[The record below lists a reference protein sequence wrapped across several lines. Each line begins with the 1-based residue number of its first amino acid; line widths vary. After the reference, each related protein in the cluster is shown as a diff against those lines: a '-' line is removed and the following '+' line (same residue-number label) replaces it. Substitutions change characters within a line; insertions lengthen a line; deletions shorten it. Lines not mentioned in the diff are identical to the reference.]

1 MRGDVDAL
9 SRMRATVRSAD
20 KTSKQLRKKLARS
33 AQRRITRKRRGANLD
48 EISVQFVQFIGL
60 VPVVVASHSDAN
72 LLSELHIA
80 LNSQLLPAREDGE
93 KPRYA
98 FRCQE
103 ATDGSCLILAPRRG
117 ATIENLRFFCGS
129 STGPSIPTGPV
140 LITPLFLAN
149 VPLPFPLFEN
159 EGCEGQ
165 PIFGIGISEHI
176 VRGVKVLCLHGME
189 ATESAASTPVCGG
202 LCKDV
207 VRFLGLFSR

>member
-1 MRGDVDAL
+1 MRGDVGVV
-9 SRMRATVRSAD
+9 SRIRAAVRSAD
-20 KTSKQLRKKLARS
+20 KTSKHLRKKLA
-33 AQRRITRKRRGANLD
+33 TRKRRGANLD
-48 EISVQFVQFIGL
+48 EISVQLIGMM
-60 VPVVVASHSDAN
+60 PMVVAVHSDAN

-103 ATDGSCLILAPRRG
+103 ATDGSCLLLAPRRG
-117 ATIENLRFFCGS
+117 ATLENLRFFCGS

-140 LITPLFLAN
+140 RITPLFLAN

-165 PIFGIGISEHI
+165 PKSGIGVSEHV
-176 VRGVKVLCLHGME
+176 VRGVKVVCLH
-189 ATESAASTPVCGG
+189 ATSVTESPTSTVVNGG

-207 VRFLGLFSR
+207 VRFLGLRPR

>member
-1 MRGDVDAL
+1 
-9 SRMRATVRSAD
+9 MRATVRSAD

-103 ATDGSCLILAPRRG
+103 ATDGSCLLLTPCIRNSIKVISKRVPDDTAQCPPTLWGNVAIDLISPRKPAPSPTAMLPAFCKRVTPQRDTSLSCQSVLAK
-117 ATIENLRFFCGS
+117 
-129 STGPSIPTGPV
+129 
-140 LITPLFLAN
+140 
-149 VPLPFPLFEN
+149 
-159 EGCEGQ
+159 
-165 PIFGIGISEHI
+165 ISAH
-176 VRGVKVLCLHGME
+176 K
-189 ATESAASTPVCGG
+189 
-202 LCKDV
+202 
-207 VRFLGLFSR
+207 

>member
-1 MRGDVDAL
+1 ML

-33 AQRRITRKRRGANLD
+33 AQRKITRKRRGANLD

-159 EGCEGQ
+159 DGCEGH
-165 PIFGIGISEHI
+165 PKSGIGVSEHI
-176 VRGVKVLCLHGME
+176 VRGVKVVCLH
-189 ATESAASTPVCGG
+189 ATSVNECPTSTVVNGG

-207 VRFLGLFSR
+207 VRFLGLRPR